1 MTLGA
6 FSAVVAS
13 SLMYPFGLVKSRII
27 MQGMS
32 GERLGM
38 ISIARKIIINEG
50 YGWFYKGFKPA
61 MSKIFPGYA
70 ISYDAYQSCKK
81 YFGVS

>member
-38 ISIARKIIINEG
+38 IGIVRKIIINEG
-50 YGWFYKGFKPA
+50 YGGFYKGFKPA
-61 MSKIFPGYA
+61 MTKILLGNA
-70 ISYDAYQSCKK
+70 ISYGAYESCKK
-81 YFGVS
+81 YFEIS

>member
-38 ISIARKIIINEG
+38 IGIVRKIIINEG
-50 YGWFYKGFKPA
+50 YGGFYKGFIWSFFSQTV
-61 MSKIFPGYA
+61 SKSMFFTIYGN
-70 ISYDAYQSCKK
+70 S
-81 YFGVS
+81 